1 MRGPEIL
8 ARTLSK
14 PTRRSGTSGR
24 EWQYHSRSDN
34 HSKVACWTILFDLLQ
49 SCDAARRDAE
59 AGRIGFGINHV
70 MVGPINK
77 TLDLVVTRLSP
88 TRVKARRKTFVDM
101 VDQFGIS
108 LDDDERALLDAL
120 PVIECERSKDD
131 VSEVV
136 IALEAKA
143 CMTKHVNS
151 LPRLHAE
158 ILATG
163 YLAKRAQPR
172 CITVS
177 YSMINASADFLTPS
191 GKGGKTNRHVQ
202 PEDTRR
208 VLDML
213 ARAIPLARDEKTV
226 GYEVIG
232 ATVVKCRND
241 GSLVTV
247 LDTDPAPLRTQ
258 QLHYDQM
265 ITNLCAEYR
274 ARFPS

>member
-1 MRGPEIL
+1 M
-8 ARTLSK
+8 
-14 PTRRSGTSGR
+14 
-24 EWQYHSRSDN
+24 
-34 HSKVACWTILFDLLQ
+34 Q

-77 TLDLVVTRLSP
+77 TLDLVVTRLSA
-88 TRVKARRKTFVDM
+88 TREKAKRDTFADM
-101 VDQFGIS
+101 EDRFGIA
-108 LDDDERALLDAL
+108 LDDEKIALLEAL
-120 PVIECERSKDD
+120 PIIECERSKND

-143 CMTKHVNS
+143 CMKEHVKS

-177 YSMINASADFLTPS
+177 YSMINASDDFLTPS
-191 GKGGKTNRHVQ
+191 GKGGKANQHTQ

-247 LDTDPAPLRTQ
+247 LESDPAPLRTR

-265 ITNLCAEYR
+265 ITNLCAE
-274 ARFPS
+274 